1 MRKIALLF
9 ALAALSLAATPP
21 PADDVLTALRTY
33 RQALVKKD
41 LATLET
47 IWADDYVFV
56 NGHGQIQTKADRL
69 AEIKSGHSSIGSI
82 THEDEPT
89 VTKHGN
95 ATLILSR
102 VTIVGKYSGR
112 EVSSP
117 FRSLHVW
124 TNEGGRWKLV
134 FNQLTPIS

>member
-9 ALAALSLAATPP
+9 ALAALPLAAPPP

-56 NGHGQIQTKADRL
+56 TGHGQIQTKADRL
-69 AEIKSGHSSIGSI
+69 AEIKSGHSSIGSL

-89 VTKHGN
+89 VTEDGN
-95 ATLILSR
+95 APLNLSGVTLG
-102 VTIVGKYSGR
+102 GKD
-112 EVSSP
+112 
-117 FRSLHVW
+117 
-124 TNEGGRWKLV
+124 N
-134 FNQLTPIS
+134 